1 MRTVRPRETLVVLA
15 LGLPG
20 IALGA
25 PGDRAVELF
34 RKWDRNRDGK
44 LTRQELPE
52 TARRNFTRVDRDR
65 NGFISLAEH
74 VAFLQR
80 GRSRRQV
87 RLPAG
92 VRLVADQDYVGDRN
106 PRHRLDLLLPENPV
120 GRKPL
125 PVVAYVHGGGWR
137 GGDKSS
143 GLPRVS
149 ALVASGRYV
158 GVSIGYRLTGEASWP
173 AQIHDCKAAIRW
185 LKAHARKYRFDPDRI
200 AVFGSSAGGHLVS
213 MLGVSGGV
221 EDLGGRLGPHGELDS
236 RVAAVVDFFGPT
248 DFLRMNDL
256 PGRIDH
262 DAARSPESLL
272 VGGAIQQHADRC
284 RHASPLTYVDARDA
298 PFLIV
303 HGDRDDV
310 VIFPQSQLLQ
320 AALKKASVPVAL
332 VTVKGGGHG
341 VRGPAIEARVNAFLE
356 FHLYGQGSLPSDQ
369 VIAVRSSKR
378 RSR

>member
-1 MRTVRPRETLVVLA
+1 MRTLLRPGCLLVVV
-15 LGLPG
+15 LGLQG
-20 IALGA
+20 IACGA
-25 PGDRAVELF
+25 AEDRAAELF
-34 RKWDRNRDGK
+34 RKWDRNNDGK
-44 LTRQELPE
+44 LTRRELPAG
-52 TARRNFTRVDRDR
+52 ARRNFSRVDRDG
-65 NGFISLAEH
+65 NGFISLSEH
-74 VAFLQR
+74 SAFLKRGQR
-80 GRSRRQV
+80 RRPV
-87 RLPAG
+87 KLPVG

-106 PRHRLDLLLPENPV
+106 PRHRLDLLLPEKPV
-120 GRKPL
+120 GGKPL

-149 ALVASGRYV
+149 GLVATGRYV

-185 LKAHARKYRFDPDRI
+185 LKANAKKFRFDPDRI
-200 AVFGSSAGGHLVS
+200 AVFGSSAGGHLVA

-221 EDLGGRLGPHGELDS
+221 EDLQGRLGPHGEFDS

-248 DFLRMNDL
+248 DFLKMNDQ

-272 VGGAIQQHADRC
+272 VGGAIQEHVDRC
-284 RHASPLTYVDARDA
+284 RHASPLTYVDSRDA

-310 VIFPQSQLLQ
+310 VIFSQSQLLQ
-320 AALKKASVPVAL
+320 AALKKAAVPVAL

-341 VRGPAIEARVNAFLE
+341 VGGRAVEARVRAFLE
-356 FHLYGQGSLPSDQ
+356 FHLYGRGSLPSDQ
-369 VIAVRSSKR
+369 VLARTAR
-378 RSR
+378 RRQPR

>member
-1 MRTVRPRETLVVLA
+1 MSTLLRSGCLLLVI

-20 IALGA
+20 VVAA
-25 PGDRAVELF
+25 EDRAAALF
-34 RKWDRNRDGK
+34 RKWDRNNDGK
-44 LTRQELPE
+44 LTRQELPVA
-52 TARRNFTRVDRDR
+52 ARRNFLRVDRDR
-65 NGFISLAEH
+65 NGFISLKEH
-74 VAFLQR
+74 TAFLR
-80 GRSRRQV
+80 GGSPK
-87 RLPAG
+87 LPAG
-92 VRLVADQDYVGDRN
+92 VRLVADQDYVGDGN
-106 PRHRLDLLLPENPV
+106 PRHRLDLLLPEKPV
-120 GRKPL
+120 GHKPL

-143 GLPRVS
+143 GLPRV
-149 ALVASGRYV
+149 AGLVASGRYV

-185 LKAHARKYRFDPDRI
+185 LKAHAKNYRFDPDRI

-221 EDLGGRLGPHGELDS
+221 EDLRGRLGPHGKYDS

-248 DFLRMNDL
+248 DFLKMTDQ
-256 PGRIDH
+256 PGEIDH
-262 DAARSPESLL
+262 NAARSPESLL
-272 VGGAIQQHADRC
+272 VGGAIQEHVDRC
-284 RHASPLTYVDARDA
+284 RHASPLTYVDSRDA

-320 AALKKASVPVAL
+320 AALKKAAVPVAL

-341 VRGPAIEARVNAFLE
+341 VRGRAVEARVREFLE
-356 FHLYGQGSLPSDQ
+356 FHLYGRGSLPSDQ
-369 VIAVRSSKR
+369 VLTRTSR
-378 RSR
+378 RRQPR

>member
-1 MRTVRPRETLVVLA
+1 MRTLLRSGCLLLVI
-15 LGLPG
+15 LGLQG
-20 IALGA
+20 IAA
-25 PGDRAVELF
+25 VEDRAAALF
-34 RKWDRNRDGK
+34 RKWDRNNDGK
-44 LTRQELPE
+44 LTRQELPAG
-52 TARRNFTRVDRDR
+52 ARRNFSRVDRDR
-65 NGFISLAEH
+65 NGHISLKEH
-74 VAFLQR
+74 TAFLR
-80 GRSRRQV
+80 GGSPK
-87 RLPAG
+87 LPAG

-106 PRHRLDLLLPENPV
+106 PRHCLDLLLPEKPV

-137 GGDKSS
+137 GGNKSS
-143 GLPRVS
+143 GLPRIS
-149 ALVASGRYV
+149 GLVASGRYV

-185 LKAHARKYRFDPDRI
+185 LKAHATKYRFDPDRI

-221 EDLGGRLGPHGELDS
+221 EDLQGRLGPHGEFDS

-248 DFLRMNDL
+248 DFLKMNDQ
-256 PGRIDH
+256 PGKIDH
-262 DAARSPESLL
+262 NAARSPESLL
-272 VGGAIQQHADRC
+272 VGGAIQEHVDRC
-284 RHASPLTYVDARDA
+284 RHASPLTYVDSRDA

-320 AALKKASVPVAL
+320 AALKKAAVPVAL

-341 VRGPAIEARVNAFLE
+341 VRGRAVEARVRAFLE
-356 FHLYGQGSLPSDQ
+356 FHLYGRGSLPSDQ
-369 VIAVRSSKR
+369 VLTRTAR
-378 RSR
+378 RRQPR

>member
-1 MRTVRPRETLVVLA
+1 MSTLLRSGCLLLVI

-20 IALGA
+20 VVAA
-25 PGDRAVELF
+25 EDRAAALF
-34 RKWDRNRDGK
+34 RKWDRNNDGK
-44 LTRQELPE
+44 LSRQELPVA
-52 TARRNFTRVDRDR
+52 ARRNFSRVDRDR
-65 NGFISLAEH
+65 NGFISLKEH
-74 VAFLQR
+74 TAFLR
-80 GRSRRQV
+80 GGSPK
-87 RLPAG
+87 LPAG
-92 VRLVADQDYVGDRN
+92 VRLVADQDYVGDGN
-106 PRHRLDLLLPENPV
+106 PRHRLDLLLPEKPV
-120 GRKPL
+120 GHKPL

-143 GLPRVS
+143 GLPRV
-149 ALVASGRYV
+149 AGLVASGRYV

-185 LKAHARKYRFDPDRI
+185 LKAHAKNYRFDPDRI

-221 EDLGGRLGPHGELDS
+221 EDLRGRLGPHGKFDS

-248 DFLRMNDL
+248 DFLKMNDQ
-256 PGRIDH
+256 PGKIDH
-262 DAARSPESLL
+262 NAARSPESLL
-272 VGGAIQQHADRC
+272 VGGAIQEHVDRC
-284 RHASPLTYVDARDA
+284 RHASPLTYVDSRDA

-320 AALKKASVPVAL
+320 AALKKAAVPVAL

-341 VRGPAIEARVNAFLE
+341 VRGRAVEARVREFLE
-356 FHLYGQGSLPSDQ
+356 FHLYGRGSLPSDQ
-369 VIAVRSSKR
+369 VLTRTSR
-378 RSR
+378 RRQPR

>member
-1 MRTVRPRETLVVLA
+1 MSTLLRSGCLLLVI

-20 IALGA
+20 VVAA
-25 PGDRAVELF
+25 EDRAAALF
-34 RKWDRNRDGK
+34 RKWDRNNDGK
-44 LTRQELPE
+44 LTRQELP
-52 TARRNFTRVDRDR
+52 TAARRNFSRDDRDR
-65 NGFISLAEH
+65 NGLISLKEH
-74 VAFLQR
+74 TALFR
-80 GRSRRQV
+80 GGSPK
-87 RLPAG
+87 LPAG

-106 PRHRLDLLLPENPV
+106 PRHRLDLLLPEKPV
-120 GRKPL
+120 GHKPL

-143 GLPRVS
+143 GLPRV
-149 ALVASGRYV
+149 AGLVASGRYV

-185 LKAHARKYRFDPDRI
+185 LKAHAKKYRFDPDRI

-221 EDLGGRLGPHGELDS
+221 EDLRGRLGPHGKFDS

-248 DFLRMNDL
+248 DFLKMNDQ
-256 PGRIDH
+256 PGKIDH
-262 DAARSPESLL
+262 NAARSPESLL
-272 VGGAIQQHADRC
+272 VGGAIQEHVDRC
-284 RHASPLTYVDARDA
+284 RHASPLTYVDSRDA

-320 AALKKASVPVAL
+320 AALKKAAVPVAL

-341 VRGPAIEARVNAFLE
+341 VRGRAVEARVREFLE
-356 FHLYGQGSLPSDQ
+356 FHLYGRGSLPSDQ
-369 VIAVRSSKR
+369 VLTRTSR
-378 RSR
+378 RRQPR

>member
-1 MRTVRPRETLVVLA
+1 MSTLLRSGCLLLVI

-20 IALGA
+20 VVAA
-25 PGDRAVELF
+25 EDRAAALF
-34 RKWDRNRDGK
+34 RKWDRNNDGK
-44 LTRQELPE
+44 LSRQELPVA
-52 TARRNFTRVDRDR
+52 ARRNFSRVDRDR
-65 NGFISLAEH
+65 NGFISLKEH
-74 VAFLQR
+74 TAFLR
-80 GRSRRQV
+80 GGSPK
-87 RLPAG
+87 LPAG
-92 VRLVADQDYVGDRN
+92 VRLVADQDYVGDGN
-106 PRHRLDLLLPENPV
+106 PRHRLDLLLPEKPV
-120 GRKPL
+120 GHKPL

-143 GLPRVS
+143 GLPRV
-149 ALVASGRYV
+149 AGLVASGRYV

-185 LKAHARKYRFDPDRI
+185 LKAHAKTYRFDPDRI

-221 EDLGGRLGPHGELDS
+221 EDLQGRLGPHGKFDS

-248 DFLRMNDL
+248 DFLRMNDQA
-256 PGRIDH
+256 GKIDH
-262 DAARSPESLL
+262 NAARSPESLL
-272 VGGAIQQHADRC
+272 VGGAIQEHVDRC
-284 RHASPLTYVDARDA
+284 RHASPLTYVDSRDA

-320 AALKKASVPVAL
+320 AALKKAAVPVAL

-341 VRGPAIEARVNAFLE
+341 VRGRAVEARVREFLE
-356 FHLYGQGSLPSDQ
+356 FHLYGRGSLPSDQ
-369 VIAVRSSKR
+369 VLSRTSR
-378 RSR
+378 RRQPR

>member
-1 MRTVRPRETLVVLA
+1 MSTLLRSGCLLLVI

-20 IALGA
+20 VVAA
-25 PGDRAVELF
+25 EDRAAALF
-34 RKWDRNRDGK
+34 RKWDRNNDGK
-44 LTRQELPE
+44 LTRQELP
-52 TARRNFTRVDRDR
+52 TAARRNFSRVDRDR
-65 NGFISLAEH
+65 NGFISLKEH
-74 VAFLQR
+74 TAFLR
-80 GRSRRQV
+80 GGSPK
-87 RLPAG
+87 LPAG

-106 PRHRLDLLLPENPV
+106 PRHRLDLLLPEKPV
-120 GRKPL
+120 GHKPL

-143 GLPRVS
+143 GLPRV
-149 ALVASGRYV
+149 AGLVASGRYV

-185 LKAHARKYRFDPDRI
+185 LKAHAKNYRFDPDRI

-221 EDLGGRLGPHGELDS
+221 EDLRGRLGPHGKFDS

-248 DFLRMNDL
+248 DFLKMNDQ
-256 PGRIDH
+256 PGKIDH
-262 DAARSPESLL
+262 NAARSPESLL
-272 VGGAIQQHADRC
+272 VGGAIQEHVDRC
-284 RHASPLTYVDARDA
+284 RHASPLTYVDSRDA

-320 AALKKASVPVAL
+320 AALKKAAVPVAL

-341 VRGPAIEARVNAFLE
+341 VRGRAVEARVREFLE
-356 FHLYGQGSLPSDQ
+356 FHLYGRGSLPSDQ
-369 VIAVRSSKR
+369 VLTRTSR
-378 RSR
+378 RRQPR

>member
-1 MRTVRPRETLVVLA
+1 MSTLLRSGWLLLVL
-15 LGLPG
+15 LGLQG
-20 IALGA
+20 VAA
-25 PGDRAVELF
+25 DEDRAAALF
-34 RKWDRNRDGK
+34 RKWDRNNDGK
-44 LTRQELPE
+44 LSRQELPVA
-52 TARRNFTRVDRDR
+52 ARRNFSRVDRDR
-65 NGFISLAEH
+65 NGFISLKEH
-74 VAFLQR
+74 TAFLR
-80 GRSRRQV
+80 GGSPK
-87 RLPAG
+87 LPAG

-106 PRHRLDLLLPENPV
+106 PRHRLDLLLPEKPV
-120 GRKPL
+120 GHKPL

-143 GLPRVS
+143 GLPRV
-149 ALVASGRYV
+149 AGLVASGRYV

-185 LKAHARKYRFDPDRI
+185 LKAHAKNYRFDPDRI

-221 EDLGGRLGPHGELDS
+221 EDLRGRLGPHGKFDS

-248 DFLRMNDL
+248 DFLKMNDQ
-256 PGRIDH
+256 PGKIDH
-262 DAARSPESLL
+262 NAARSPESLL
-272 VGGAIQQHADRC
+272 VGGAIQEHVDRC
-284 RHASPLTYVDARDA
+284 RHASPLTYVDSRDA

-320 AALKKASVPVAL
+320 AALKKAAVPVAL

-341 VRGPAIEARVNAFLE
+341 VRGRAVEARVREFLE
-356 FHLYGQGSLPSDQ
+356 FHLYGRGSLPSDQ
-369 VIAVRSSKR
+369 VLTRTSR
-378 RSR
+378 RRQPR

>member
-1 MRTVRPRETLVVLA
+1 MSTLLRSGCLLLVI

-20 IALGA
+20 VVAA
-25 PGDRAVELF
+25 EDRAAALF
-34 RKWDRNRDGK
+34 RKWDRNNDGK
-44 LTRQELPE
+44 LTRQELPAA
-52 TARRNFTRVDRDR
+52 ARRNFSRVDRDR
-65 NGFISLAEH
+65 NGFISLKEH
-74 VAFLQR
+74 TAFLR
-80 GRSRRQV
+80 GGSPK
-87 RLPAG
+87 LPAG
-92 VRLVADQDYVGDRN
+92 VRLVADQDYVGDGN
-106 PRHRLDLLLPENPV
+106 PRHRLDLLLPEKPV
-120 GRKPL
+120 GHKPL

-143 GLPRVS
+143 GLPRV
-149 ALVASGRYV
+149 AGLVASGRYV

-185 LKAHARKYRFDPDRI
+185 LKAHAKNYRFDPDRI

-221 EDLGGRLGPHGELDS
+221 EDLRGRLGPHGKFDS

-248 DFLRMNDL
+248 DFLRMNDQ
-256 PGRIDH
+256 PGKIDH
-262 DAARSPESLL
+262 NAARSPESLL
-272 VGGAIQQHADRC
+272 VGGAIQEHVDRC
-284 RHASPLTYVDARDA
+284 RHASPLTYVDSRDA

-320 AALKKASVPVAL
+320 AALKKAAVPVAL

-341 VRGPAIEARVNAFLE
+341 VRGRAVEARVREFLE
-356 FHLYGQGSLPSDQ
+356 FHLYGRGSLPSDQ
-369 VIAVRSSKR
+369 VLTRTSR
-378 RSR
+378 RRQPR

>member
-1 MRTVRPRETLVVLA
+1 MRTLLRPGCLLVVV
-15 LGLPG
+15 LGLQG
-20 IALGA
+20 IACGA
-25 PGDRAVELF
+25 AEDRAAELF
-34 RKWDRNRDGK
+34 RKWDRNNDGK
-44 LTRQELPE
+44 LTRRELPAG
-52 TARRNFTRVDRDR
+52 ARRNFSRVDRDG
-65 NGFISLAEH
+65 NGFISLSEH
-74 VAFLQR
+74 SAFLKRGQR
-80 GRSRRQV
+80 RRPV
-87 RLPAG
+87 KLPVG

-106 PRHRLDLLLPENPV
+106 PRHRLDLLLPEKPV
-120 GRKPL
+120 GGKPL

-149 ALVASGRYV
+149 GLVATGRYV

-185 LKAHARKYRFDPDRI
+185 LKAHAKKFRFDPDRI
-200 AVFGSSAGGHLVS
+200 AVFGSSAGGHLVA

-221 EDLGGRLGPHGELDS
+221 EDLQGRLGPHGEFDS

-248 DFLRMNDL
+248 DFLKMNDQ
-256 PGRIDH
+256 PGKIDH
-262 DAARSPESLL
+262 NAARSPESLL
-272 VGGAIQQHADRC
+272 VGGAIQEHVDRC
-284 RHASPLTYVDARDA
+284 RHASPLTYVDSRDS

-320 AALKKASVPVAL
+320 AALKKAAVPVAL

-341 VRGPAIEARVNAFLE
+341 VGGRAVEARVRAFLE
-356 FHLYGQGSLPSDQ
+356 FHLYGRGSLPSDQ
-369 VIAVRSSKR
+369 VLTRTAR
-378 RSR
+378 RRQPR

>member
-1 MRTVRPRETLVVLA
+1 MSTLLRSGCLLLVI

-20 IALGA
+20 VVAA
-25 PGDRAVELF
+25 EDRAAALF
-34 RKWDRNRDGK
+34 RKWDRNNDGK
-44 LTRQELPE
+44 LSRQELPVA
-52 TARRNFTRVDRDR
+52 ARRNFSRVDRDR
-65 NGFISLAEH
+65 NGFISLKEH
-74 VAFLQR
+74 TAFLR
-80 GRSRRQV
+80 GGSPK
-87 RLPAG
+87 LPAG
-92 VRLVADQDYVGDRN
+92 VRLVADQDYVGDGN
-106 PRHRLDLLLPENPV
+106 PRHRLDLLLPEKPV
-120 GRKPL
+120 GHKPL

-143 GLPRVS
+143 GLPRV
-149 ALVASGRYV
+149 AGLVASGRYV

-185 LKAHARKYRFDPDRI
+185 LKAHAKKYRFDPDRI

-221 EDLGGRLGPHGELDS
+221 EDLQGRLGPHGKFDS

-248 DFLRMNDL
+248 DFLKMNDQ
-256 PGRIDH
+256 PGKIDH
-262 DAARSPESLL
+262 NAARSPESLL
-272 VGGAIQQHADRC
+272 VGGAIQEHVDRC
-284 RHASPLTYVDARDA
+284 RHASPLTYVDSRDA

-320 AALKKASVPVAL
+320 AALKKAAVPVAL

-341 VRGPAIEARVNAFLE
+341 VRGRAVEARVREFLE
-356 FHLYGQGSLPSDQ
+356 FHLYGRGSLPSDQ
-369 VIAVRSSKR
+369 VLTRTSR
-378 RSR
+378 RRQPR

>member
-1 MRTVRPRETLVVLA
+1 MRTLLRSGCLLLVI
-15 LGLPG
+15 LGLQG
-20 IALGA
+20 TAVA
-25 PGDRAVELF
+25 EDRAAELF
-34 RKWDRNRDGK
+34 RKWDRNNDGR
-44 LTRQELPE
+44 LTRQELPAA
-52 TARRNFTRVDRDR
+52 ARRNFSRVDRDR
-65 NGFISLAEH
+65 NGFISLKEH
-74 VAFLQR
+74 AAFLR
-80 GRSRRQV
+80 GGARKRPAK
-87 RLPAG
+87 LPAG

-149 ALVASGRYV
+149 GLVASGRYV

-173 AQIHDCKAAIRW
+173 AQIHDCKAAVRW
-185 LKAHARKYRFDPDRI
+185 LKAHAKKYRFDPDRI

-221 EDLGGRLGPHGELDS
+221 VDLQGRLGPHEKFDS

-248 DFLRMNDL
+248 DFLKMNDQ
-256 PGRIDH
+256 PGKIDH
-262 DAARSPESLL
+262 NAARSPESLL

-284 RHASPLTYVDARDA
+284 RHASPLTYVDSRDA

-320 AALKKASVPVAL
+320 AALKKAAVPVAL

-341 VRGPAIEARVNAFLE
+341 VRGRAVEARVREFLE
-356 FHLYGQGSLPSDQ
+356 FHLYGRGSLPSDQ
-369 VIAVRSSKR
+369 VLSRTAR
-378 RSR
+378 RRQPR